1 MKFKVLQIQLS
12 DADVDAVNEGV
23 EVRKYV
29 LKTYMFGERVVPSAT
44 EAMDLGYYDHVL
56 TIDGDK
62 LEDVYYIGN
71 FMDDR
76 NLDKVQVHGTFS
88 SVSVGDVVI
97 DENGLAF
104 VVDTF
109 GFQLLTEKIDALAA

>member
-29 LKTYMFGERVVPSAT
+29 LKRGMFGKTVVANAT
-44 EAMDLGYYDHVL
+44 KAMDLGYYDHVL